1 MSVDKCYY
9 ATLLFVFLFA
19 IILEFSFVLNSPASN
34 MVLKYGNILTKQH
47 VERYP
52 AKHAMNTPVIET
64 VFPTPA
70 VEDSETAVIESE
82 SMMIVST
89 PSPEPTATMTPT
101 PSFRSEKA
109 PVVEE
114 MFSTPR
120 PKSTRELILESD
132 RVCAKRSEF

>member
-34 MVLKYGNILTKQH
+34 MVLKYGSILTKQN

-52 AKHAMNTPVIET
+52 AKHAMHSPVIET

-82 SMMIVST
+82 SMTIVST

-101 PSFRSEKA
+101 PSFRNEKA

-132 RVCAKRSEF
+132 RLCAKLSEF

>member
-52 AKHAMNTPVIET
+52 AKHAMTTPVIET

-70 VEDSETAVIESE
+70 VEDSDTAVIESE

-132 RVCAKRSEF
+132 RVCAKLSEF

>member
-34 MVLKYGNILTKQH
+34 IVLKYGNILTKQH

-52 AKHAMNTPVIET
+52 AKHAMNTPVIKP
-64 VFPTPA
+64 VFPPPA
-70 VEDSETAVIESE
+70 VESE